1 MTRSHNPIEKA
12 GHFQVYPP
20 FANTPLFV
28 LESAFSEMS
37 EVGYSRPEEVV
48 IRLEYDT
55 ESPHPNGHNL
65 RMVVESGSSRTYL
78 VPDERNILESIYPS
92 PVEYFSALASLFR
105 FARENGKS
113 SRLLDELY
121 DLPTRLGDL
130 NE

>member
-20 FANTPLFV
+20 FANDPLFV

-37 EVGYSRPEEVV
+37 EVNDRRPEEVV

-92 PVEYFSALASLFR
+92 PVEYFSALACLFR
-105 FARENGKS
+105 FARKNGKS

-121 DLPTRLGDL
+121 DLPKRIRDL